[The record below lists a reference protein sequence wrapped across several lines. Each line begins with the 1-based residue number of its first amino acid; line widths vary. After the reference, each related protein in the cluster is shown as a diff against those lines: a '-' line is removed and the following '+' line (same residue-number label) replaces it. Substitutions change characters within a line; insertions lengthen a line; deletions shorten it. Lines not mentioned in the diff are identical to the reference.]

1 MWMEQNKGTVTFQS
15 QNAVEFLNPFWFKK
29 NKNKIAWPK
38 TTFSADGGTK
48 WQFLTLM
55 APGFSSYHLLKPGF
69 MESQFITSLQHK

>member
-48 WQFLTLM
+48 W
-55 APGFSSYHLLKPGF
+55 
-69 MESQFITSLQHK
+69 